1 MSSKKVNNIYYI
13 IVLFWTNFFFKI
25 GMYYSAQLIKAKSR
39 IALKFKNRIGS
50 FWDLLNKPQFAEV
63 YFPLGDAVDALL
75 VNTVAVERFW
85 ISGFVT

>member
-39 IALKFKNRIGS
+39 IALKFKS
-50 FWDLLNKPQFAEV
+50 A
-63 YFPLGDAVDALL
+63 
-75 VNTVAVERFW
+75 
-85 ISGFVT
+85 